1 MGWSPRITLAESSAG
16 DAVIRHLFTRG
27 LNNEQGM
34 QQYLIPGG
42 PPQWAQARQRGSS
55 LNSSVLTGQHEF
67 LGTMPSFMLRPHRGI
82 SAPSCPVQSSSPPRL
97 QSIVMQIFG

>member
-34 QQYLIPGG
+34 QQYLV
-42 PPQWAQARQRGSS
+42 
-55 LNSSVLTGQHEF
+55 VLVNGRKQDRE
-67 LGTMPSFMLRPHRGI
+67 GDP
-82 SAPSCPVQSSSPPRL
+82 
-97 QSIVMQIFG
+97 